1 MSKTIRTR
9 GGRRRASPE
18 SALAN
23 GGHAITLDV
32 MVRLQAIALPEA
44 DGGFTV
50 VIPALGSRPKATR
63 SRKPRPTPLK
73 RRRAG

>member
-1 MSKTIRTR
+1 MSKTIKTR
-9 GGRRRASPE
+9 GGRRCASPE

-23 GGHAITLDV
+23 RDHAITLDV

-50 VIPALGSRPKATR
+50 VIPALGCATEGD
-63 SRKPRPTPLK
+63 TIEE
-73 RRRAG
+73 A